1 MEKGHLVHKTGFI
14 QFQSNRTVVHGISR
28 VSFFSAFSA
37 TGLCYYD
44 ISLTWELAKVSTLRD
59 FEIHPF
65 AIL

>member
-1 MEKGHLVHKTGFI
+1 MV
-14 QFQSNRTVVHGISR
+14 FQEFL
-28 VSFFSAFSA
+28 FFSAFSA

-44 ISLTWELAKVSTLRD
+44 VSLTWELAKVSTLRD